1 MPRNRSGGAV
11 QRATPLPVG
20 LGSEPFFRANYGW
33 SFLWFGLGA
42 FFAVGSLIYD
52 HVIFPPDSPNMHLI
66 PIPGHMLWQTALIGT
81 VVGIYSLWHGL
92 MGSPALILD
101 ADGVTGYNLYGR
113 RHIAW
118 DDIDYLTHLNS
129 KEHGRTLKIK
139 SKKRW
144 LGIIP
149 REVIYSPKHADKT
162 EEEVIAA
169 IRAVR
174 PDL

>member
-1 MPRNRSGGAV
+1 MPRNRTGGAV
-11 QRATPLPVG
+11 QRAAPQPIGRTG
-20 LGSEPFFRANYGW
+20 EFFRATYGW

-42 FFAVGSLIYD
+42 FFAAGSLIYD
-52 HVIFPPDSPNMHLI
+52 HVISPSDLPMI
-66 PIPGHMLWQTALIGT
+66 PIPGHMVWSAALIGT

-101 ADGVTGYNLYGR
+101 EDGITGFNLYGR
-113 RHIAW
+113 SHIAW
-118 DDIDYLTHLNS
+118 DDIDYLTHQNS

-144 LGIIP
+144 LGVIP

-162 EEEVIAA
+162 EEEVVAA